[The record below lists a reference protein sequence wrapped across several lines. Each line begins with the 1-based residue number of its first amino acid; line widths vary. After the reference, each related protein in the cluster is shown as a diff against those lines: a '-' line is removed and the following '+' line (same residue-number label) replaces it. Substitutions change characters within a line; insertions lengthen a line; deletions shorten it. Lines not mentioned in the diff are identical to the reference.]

1 MGTTRASIKKK
12 YLRSIIIPITTKK
25 KRTNIRDHS
34 AETNLFLRRALF
46 AFVVIIFLIII
57 LLVNLADLQIA
68 NFSYYS
74 TKSNNNRIEIIPIPP
89 SRGMIYDRNGTP
101 LASNNITYQLNII
114 PDKTKNL
121 NEQFEQLKKVVDL
134 TDEDI
139 ENFQKERRNYRAH
152 RPVPLKDNLSKE
164 QIARFVVDQH
174 RFPFASIVKIQH
186 RYYPYGASLTHILG
200 YISKINS
207 QDKKRLEEENKTSNY
222 VATLNIGKMGIERY
236 YENILHGTAG
246 YEKVE
251 VNSRGRIVRLLE
263 QHPPQAGEDIYL
275 SINLKLQLY
284 IEKLLAGRKAA
295 VVAIDPNNGE
305 VLAMVSSPSY
315 DSNDFVGGISS
326 AKYNELLNDPNK
338 PLFNR
343 ALLGAYPPAST
354 VKPFISVAALSE
366 GVVTPKSVVNDP
378 GWWQLPGTERRY
390 RDWLKWGHGRV
401 DVLKAIE
408 ESVDTYFYQVAYDM
422 GIDRLSLWMT
432 KFGYGQRTGIDMSP
446 SEETRA
452 VMPSRE
458 WKSKRHKKS
467 WLQGDTIPVGIGQ
480 GYWTATPMQMA
491 KALTILINNGKT
503 YTPHFLLYKKSDI
516 LNSNEDQFH
525 IDPVQFEQPN
535 NLTEVKTNYWD
546 LAKEGMYRVMFGSR
560 GTARKVY
567 AGAQYQAAGKSGT
580 AQVYGLRENETYNAN
595 NIPEHLRD
603 HALFI
608 AYAPYDKPKIALA
621 IVLENGGGGSSN
633 GGAVARKILDFYL
646 LGNHSTD
653 LDDAVQ
659 DTGYEN

>member
-1 MGTTRASIKKK
+1 M
-12 YLRSIIIPITTKK
+12 
-25 KRTNIRDHS
+25 
-34 AETNLFLRRALF
+34 F
-46 AFVVIIFLIII
+46 AFVVIILLIFV
-57 LLVNLADLQIA
+57 LLANLADLQIS

-101 LASNNITYQLNII
+101 LAINNITYQLNIV

-121 NEQFEQLKKVVDL
+121 NEQFEQLKTIVDL

-152 RPVPLKDNLSKE
+152 RPVPLKENLTEK
-164 QIARFVVDQH
+164 QIARFIVDQH
-174 RFPFASIVKIQH
+174 RFPFVSIVKIQH

-200 YISKINS
+200 YISKINT
-207 QDKKRLEEENKTSNY
+207 QDKQRLEEENKASDY
-222 VATLNIGKMGIERY
+222 VATFNIGKMGIERY
-236 YENILHGTAG
+236 YEDVLHGTAG
-246 YEKVE
+246 NEKVE

-284 IEKLLAGRKAA
+284 IESLLTGRKAS

-326 AKYNELLNDPNK
+326 KKYSELLNDPSK

-354 VKPFISVAALSE
+354 VKPFISIAALSE
-366 GVVTPKSVVNDP
+366 GVVSPKSVVNDP

-390 RDWLKWGHGRV
+390 RDWLKWGHGHV
-401 DVLKAIE
+401 DVLRAIE

-422 GIDRLSLWMT
+422 GIDRLNLWMT
-432 KFGYGQRTGIDMSP
+432 KFGYGERTGIDISAN
-446 SEETRA
+446 EETRA

-458 WKSKRHKKS
+458 WKLKRHKKS

-491 KALTILINNGKT
+491 KALTTLINNGKT
-503 YTPHFLLYKKSDI
+503 FTPHFLLYKKSDI
-516 LNSNEDQFH
+516 INTNQNQPT
-525 IDPVQFEQPN
+525 IDPEKYVEPN
-535 NLTEVKTNYWD
+535 SLVDVNPAYWA
-546 LAKEGMYRVMFGSR
+546 LAKEGMHRVMFGAR

-567 AGAQYQAAGKSGT
+567 AGAKYQAAGKSGT
-580 AQVYGLRENETYNAN
+580 AQVYGLKENETYNAHK
-595 NIPEHLRD
+595 IPEHLRD

-633 GGAVARKILDFYL
+633 GGAVARKILDYYL
-646 LGNHSTD
+646 EGDNSTE
-653 LDDAVQ
+653 LDDASSST
-659 DTGYEN
+659 TGHED

>member
-1 MGTTRASIKKK
+1 M
-12 YLRSIIIPITTKK
+12 
-25 KRTNIRDHS
+25 
-34 AETNLFLRRALF
+34 
-46 AFVVIIFLIII
+46 VII
-57 LLVNLADLQIA
+57 LLIFVLLANLADLQIS

-101 LASNNITYQLNII
+101 LAINNITYQLNIV

-121 NEQFEQLKKVVDL
+121 NEQFEQLKTIVDL

-139 ENFQKERRNYRAH
+139 DNFQKERRNYRAH
-152 RPVPLKDNLSKE
+152 RPVPLKENLTEK
-164 QIARFVVDQH
+164 QIARFIVDQH
-174 RFPFASIVKIQH
+174 RFPFVSIVKIQH

-200 YISKINS
+200 YISKINT
-207 QDKKRLEEENKTSNY
+207 QDKQRLEEENKASDY
-222 VATLNIGKMGIERY
+222 VATFNIGKMGIERY
-236 YENILHGTAG
+236 YEDVLHGTAG
-246 YEKVE
+246 NEKVE

-284 IEKLLAGRKAA
+284 IESLLAGRKAS

-326 AKYNELLNDPNK
+326 KKYSELLNDPSK

-354 VKPFISVAALSE
+354 VKPFISIAALSE
-366 GVVTPKSVVNDP
+366 GVVSPKSVVNDP

-390 RDWLKWGHGRV
+390 RDWLKWGHGHV
-401 DVLKAIE
+401 DVLRAIE

-422 GIDRLSLWMT
+422 GIDRLNLWMT
-432 KFGYGQRTGIDMSP
+432 KFGYGKRTGIDISAN
-446 SEETRA
+446 EETRA

-458 WKSKRHKKS
+458 WKLKRHKKS

-491 KALTILINNGKT
+491 KALTTLINNGKT
-503 YTPHFLLYKKSDI
+503 FTPHFLLYKKSDI
-516 LNSNEDQFH
+516 INTNQNQPT
-525 IDPVQFEQPN
+525 IDPEKYVE
-535 NLTEVKTNYWD
+535 TNSLVDVNPAYWA
-546 LAKEGMYRVMFGSR
+546 LAKEGMHRVMFGAR

-567 AGAQYQAAGKSGT
+567 AGAKYQAAGKSGT
-580 AQVYGLRENETYNAN
+580 AQVYGLKENETYNAHK
-595 NIPEHLRD
+595 IPEHLRD

-633 GGAVARKILDFYL
+633 GGAVARKILDYYL
-646 LGNHSTD
+646 EGDNSTE
-653 LDDAVQ
+653 LDDASSST
-659 DTGYEN
+659 TGHED

>member
-1 MGTTRASIKKK
+1 M
-12 YLRSIIIPITTKK
+12 
-25 KRTNIRDHS
+25 
-34 AETNLFLRRALF
+34 RRALF
-46 AFVVIIFLIII
+46 AFVVIILLIFV
-57 LLVNLADLQIA
+57 LLANLADLQIS

-101 LASNNITYQLNII
+101 LAINNITYQLNIV

-121 NEQFEQLKKVVDL
+121 NEQFEQLKTIVDL

-152 RPVPLKDNLSKE
+152 RPVPLKENLTEK
-164 QIARFVVDQH
+164 QIARFIVDQH
-174 RFPFASIVKIQH
+174 RFPFVSIVKIQH

-200 YISKINS
+200 YISKINT
-207 QDKKRLEEENKTSNY
+207 QDKQRLEEENKASDY
-222 VATLNIGKMGIERY
+222 VATFNIGKMGIERY
-236 YENILHGTAG
+236 YEDVLHGTAG
-246 YEKVE
+246 NEKVE

-284 IEKLLAGRKAA
+284 IESLLAGRKAS

-326 AKYNELLNDPNK
+326 KKYSELLNDPSK

-354 VKPFISVAALSE
+354 VKPFISIAALSE
-366 GVVTPKSVVNDP
+366 GVVSPKSVVNDP

-390 RDWLKWGHGRV
+390 RDWLKWGHGHV
-401 DVLKAIE
+401 DVLRAIE

-422 GIDRLSLWMT
+422 GIDRLNLWMT
-432 KFGYGQRTGIDMSP
+432 KFGYGERTGIDISAN
-446 SEETRA
+446 EETRA

-458 WKSKRHKKS
+458 WKLKRHKKS

-491 KALTILINNGKT
+491 KALTTLINNGKT
-503 YTPHFLLYKKSDI
+503 FTPHFLLYKKSDI
-516 LNSNEDQFH
+516 INTNQNQPT
-525 IDPVQFEQPN
+525 IDPEKYVE
-535 NLTEVKTNYWD
+535 TNSLVDVNPAYWA
-546 LAKEGMYRVMFGSR
+546 LAKEGMHRVMFGAR

-567 AGAQYQAAGKSGT
+567 AGAKYQAAGKSGT
-580 AQVYGLRENETYNAN
+580 AQVYGLKENETYNAHK
-595 NIPEHLRD
+595 IPEHLRD

-633 GGAVARKILDFYL
+633 GGAVARKILDYYL
-646 LGNHSTD
+646 EGDNSTE
-653 LDDAVQ
+653 LDDASSST
-659 DTGYEN
+659 TGHED

>member
-1 MGTTRASIKKK
+1 M
-12 YLRSIIIPITTKK
+12 
-25 KRTNIRDHS
+25 
-34 AETNLFLRRALF
+34 RRALF
-46 AFVVIIFLIII
+46 AFIVIILLLLI

-101 LASNNITYQLNII
+101 LAINNITYQLNII
-114 PDKTKNL
+114 PDKVKNL
-121 NEQFEQLKKVVDL
+121 NEQFEQLKAIVDL

-139 ENFQKERRNYRAH
+139 ENFQKERRNYKAH
-152 RPVPLKDNLSKE
+152 RPVPLKDNLTQQ
-164 QIARFVVDQH
+164 QIAHFVVDQH
-174 RFPFASIVKIQH
+174 RFPYVSIVGIQH
-186 RYYPYGASLTHILG
+186 RYYPYEASLTHIIG

-207 QDKKRLEEENKTSNY
+207 QDKQRLEEENKSSNY
-222 VATLNIGKMGIERY
+222 VATFNIGKMGIEKY
-236 YENILHGTAG
+236 YEDVLHGIPG

-251 VNSRGRIVRLLE
+251 VNSRGRIVNQIN

-284 IEKLLAGRKAA
+284 IEQLLAGRKAA

-305 VLAMVSSPSY
+305 ILALVSSPTY
-315 DSNDFVGGISS
+315 DSNPFVGGISS
-326 AKYNELLNDPNK
+326 DKYKALLNDPNK
-338 PLFNR
+338 PLYNR
-343 ALLGAYPPAST
+343 ALLGSYPPAST
-354 VKPFISVAALSE
+354 VKPYIAIAALSE

-390 RDWLKWGHGRV
+390 RDWLKWGHGKV

-422 GIDRLSLWMT
+422 GIDRLKAWMT
-432 KFGYGQRTGIDMSP
+432 KFGFGERTGIDISTN
-446 SEETRA
+446 EESRA

-458 WKSKRHKKS
+458 WKIQRHKKS

-480 GYWTATPMQMA
+480 GYWTATPIQMA

-516 LNSNEDQFH
+516 LNSNEQ
-525 IDPVQFEQPN
+525 QPIVNPEKYLEN
-535 NLTEVKTNYWD
+535 NSLSDVNPNYWA

-560 GTARKVY
+560 GTARKIY
-567 AGAQYQAAGKSGT
+567 ADAKYQAAGKSGT
-580 AQVYGLRENETYNAN
+580 AQVYGLKVDEVYNAHK
-595 NIPEHLRD
+595 IPEHLRD
-603 HALFI
+603 HALFV

-646 LGNHSTD
+646 LGNNSTQ
-653 LDDAVQ
+653 LDESSPN
-659 DTGYEN
+659 TGTED

>member
-1 MGTTRASIKKK
+1 MSGK
-12 YLRSIIIPITTKK
+12 TKK
-25 KRTNIRDHS
+25 GYIRDHS

-46 AFVVIIFLIII
+46 AFVVIILLIFV
-57 LLVNLADLQIA
+57 LLANLADLQIS

-101 LASNNITYQLNII
+101 LAINNITYQLNIV

-121 NEQFEQLKKVVDL
+121 NEQFEQLKKIVDL

-139 ENFQKERRNYRAH
+139 ENFQKERRNYRSH
-152 RPVPLKDNLSKE
+152 RPVPLKENLTEK
-164 QIARFVVDQH
+164 QIARFIVDQH
-174 RFPFASIVKIQH
+174 RFPFVSIVKIQH

-207 QDKKRLEEENKTSNY
+207 QDKQRLEEENKASNY
-222 VATLNIGKMGIERY
+222 VATFNIGKMGIERY
-236 YENILHGTAG
+236 YEDVLHGTAG
-246 YEKVE
+246 NEKVE

-284 IEKLLAGRKAA
+284 IESLLAGRKAS
-295 VVAIDPNNGE
+295 VVAINPNNGE
-305 VLAMVSSPSY
+305 ILAMVSSPSY

-326 AKYNELLNDPNK
+326 KKYSELLNDPSK

-354 VKPFISVAALSE
+354 VKPFISIAALSE
-366 GVVTPKSVVNDP
+366 GVVSPKSVVNDP

-390 RDWLKWGHGRV
+390 RDWLKWGHGHV
-401 DVLKAIE
+401 DVLRAIE

-422 GIDRLSLWMT
+422 GIDRLNLWMT
-432 KFGYGQRTGIDMSP
+432 KFGYGQRTGIDISP

-458 WKSKRHKKS
+458 WKLKRHKKS

-491 KALTILINNGKT
+491 KALTTLINNGKT

-516 LNSNEDQFH
+516 INTNQNQPL
-525 IDPVQFEQPN
+525 IDPSKYIEKNSLVDVNP
-535 NLTEVKTNYWD
+535 TYWA
-546 LAKEGMYRVMFGSR
+546 LAKEGMHRVMFGAR

-567 AGAQYQAAGKSGT
+567 AGAKYQAAGKSGT
-580 AQVYGLRENETYNAN
+580 AQVYGLKENETYNAHR
-595 NIPEHLRD
+595 IPEHLRD

-633 GGAVARKILDFYL
+633 GGAVARKILDYYL
-646 LGNHSTD
+646 EGDNSTELND
-653 LDDAVQ
+653 ESPN
-659 DTGYEN
+659 TGHED

>member
-1 MGTTRASIKKK
+1 M
-12 YLRSIIIPITTKK
+12 
-25 KRTNIRDHS
+25 
-34 AETNLFLRRALF
+34 
-46 AFVVIIFLIII
+46 VII
-57 LLVNLADLQIA
+57 LLVFVLLANLADLQIL

-101 LASNNITYQLNII
+101 LAINNITYQLNIV

-121 NEQFEQLKKVVDL
+121 NEQFEQLKKIVDL

-152 RPVPLKDNLSKE
+152 RPVPLKENLTDK
-164 QIARFVVDQH
+164 QIARFIVDQH
-174 RFPFASIVKIQH
+174 RFPFVSIVKIQH

-200 YISKINS
+200 YISKINA
-207 QDKKRLEEENKTSNY
+207 QDKQRLEEQNKASNY
-222 VATLNIGKMGIERY
+222 VATFNIGKMGIERY
-236 YENILHGTAG
+236 YEDVLHGTAG
-246 YEKVE
+246 NEKVE

-284 IEKLLAGRKAA
+284 IESLLAGRKAS

-305 VLAMVSSPSY
+305 VLAMVSTPSY

-326 AKYNELLNDPNK
+326 KKYNELLNDPSK

-354 VKPFISVAALSE
+354 VKPFISIAALTE
-366 GVVTPKSVVNDP
+366 GVVSPKSVINDP

-401 DVLKAIE
+401 DVLRAIE

-422 GIDRLSLWMT
+422 GIDRLNLWMK
-432 KFGYGQRTGIDMSP
+432 KFGYGERTGIDISP
-446 SEETRA
+446 NEESRA

-458 WKSKRHKKS
+458 WKMKRHKKS

-480 GYWTATPMQMA
+480 GYWTATPMQMV
-491 KALTILINNGKT
+491 KALSIMINNGKT
-503 YTPHFLLYKKSDI
+503 FTPHFLLYKKSDI
-516 LNSNEDQFH
+516 INTNQNLPKIEPSKYVEKNSLINVN
-525 IDPVQFEQPN
+525 PA
-535 NLTEVKTNYWD
+535 YWA
-546 LAKEGMYRVMFGSR
+546 LAKEGMHRVMFGSH
-560 GTARKVY
+560 GTARKIY
-567 AGAQYQAAGKSGT
+567 ADAKYQAAGKSGT
-580 AQVYGLRENETYNAN
+580 AQVYGLKENETYNAN
-595 NIPEHLRD
+595 HIPEHLRD

-633 GGAVARKILDFYL
+633 GGAVARKILDYYL
-646 LGNHSTD
+646 EGDNSAELK
-653 LDDAVQ
+653 DDSPNIGHE
-659 DTGYEN
+659 D

>member
-1 MGTTRASIKKK
+1 M
-12 YLRSIIIPITTKK
+12 
-25 KRTNIRDHS
+25 
-34 AETNLFLRRALF
+34 
-46 AFVVIIFLIII
+46 
-57 LLVNLADLQIA
+57 LLANLADLQIS

-101 LASNNITYQLNII
+101 LAINNITYQLNIV

-121 NEQFEQLKKVVDL
+121 NEQFEQLKTIVDL

-152 RPVPLKDNLSKE
+152 RPVPLKENLTEK
-164 QIARFVVDQH
+164 QIARFIVDQH
-174 RFPFASIVKIQH
+174 RFPFVSIVKIQH

-200 YISKINS
+200 YISKINT
-207 QDKKRLEEENKTSNY
+207 QDKQRLEEENKASDY
-222 VATLNIGKMGIERY
+222 VATFNIGKMGIERY
-236 YENILHGTAG
+236 YEDVLHGTAG
-246 YEKVE
+246 NEKVE

-284 IEKLLAGRKAA
+284 IESLLTGRKAS

-326 AKYNELLNDPNK
+326 KKYSELLNDPSK

-354 VKPFISVAALSE
+354 VKPFISIAALSE
-366 GVVTPKSVVNDP
+366 GVVSPKSVVNDP

-390 RDWLKWGHGRV
+390 RDWLKWGHGHV
-401 DVLKAIE
+401 DVLRAIE

-422 GIDRLSLWMT
+422 GIDRLNLWMT
-432 KFGYGQRTGIDMSP
+432 KFGYGERTGIDISAN
-446 SEETRA
+446 EETRA

-458 WKSKRHKKS
+458 WKLKRHKKS

-491 KALTILINNGKT
+491 KALTTLINNGKT
-503 YTPHFLLYKKSDI
+503 FTPHFLLYKKSDI
-516 LNSNEDQFH
+516 INTNQNQPT
-525 IDPVQFEQPN
+525 IDPEKYVE
-535 NLTEVKTNYWD
+535 TNSLVDVNPAYWA
-546 LAKEGMYRVMFGSR
+546 LAKEGMHRVMFGAR

-567 AGAQYQAAGKSGT
+567 AGAKYQAAGKSGT
-580 AQVYGLRENETYNAN
+580 AQVYGLKENETYNAHK
-595 NIPEHLRD
+595 IPEHLRD

-633 GGAVARKILDFYL
+633 GGAVARKILDYYL
-646 LGNHSTD
+646 EGDNSTE
-653 LDDAVQ
+653 LDDGASST
-659 DTGYEN
+659 TGHED

>member
-1 MGTTRASIKKK
+1 M
-12 YLRSIIIPITTKK
+12 
-25 KRTNIRDHS
+25 
-34 AETNLFLRRALF
+34 RRALF
-46 AFVVIIFLIII
+46 AFIVIILLLLI

-101 LASNNITYQLNII
+101 LAINNITYQLNII
-114 PDKTKNL
+114 PDKVKNL
-121 NEQFEQLKKVVDL
+121 KEQFEQLKAIVDL

-139 ENFQKERRNYRAH
+139 ENFQKERRNYKAH
-152 RPVPLKDNLSKE
+152 RPVPLKDNLTQQ
-164 QIARFVVDQH
+164 QIAHFVVDQH
-174 RFPFASIVKIQH
+174 RFPYVSIVGIQH
-186 RYYPYGASLTHILG
+186 RYYPYEASLTHIIG

-207 QDKKRLEEENKTSNY
+207 QDKQRLEEENKSSNY
-222 VATLNIGKMGIERY
+222 VATFNIGKMGIEKY
-236 YENILHGTAG
+236 YEDVLHGIPG

-251 VNSRGRIVRLLE
+251 VNSRGRIVNQLN

-284 IEKLLAGRKAA
+284 IEQLLAGRKAA

-305 VLAMVSSPSY
+305 ILALVSSPTY
-315 DSNDFVGGISS
+315 DSNPFVGGISS
-326 AKYNELLNDPNK
+326 DKYKALLNDPNK
-338 PLFNR
+338 PLYNR
-343 ALLGAYPPAST
+343 ALLGSYPPAST
-354 VKPFISVAALSE
+354 VKPYIAIAALSE

-390 RDWLKWGHGRV
+390 RDWLKWGHGKV

-422 GIDRLSLWMT
+422 GIDRLKAWMT
-432 KFGYGQRTGIDMSP
+432 KFGFGERTGIDISTN
-446 SEETRA
+446 EESRA

-458 WKSKRHKKS
+458 WKIQRHKKS

-480 GYWTATPMQMA
+480 GYWTATPIQMA

-516 LNSNEDQFH
+516 LNSNEQ
-525 IDPVQFEQPN
+525 QPIINPEKYLEN
-535 NLTEVKTNYWD
+535 NSLSDVNPNYWA

-560 GTARKVY
+560 GTARKIY
-567 AGAQYQAAGKSGT
+567 ADAKYQAAGKSGT
-580 AQVYGLRENETYNAN
+580 AQVYGLKVDEVYNAHK
-595 NIPEHLRD
+595 IPEHLRD
-603 HALFI
+603 HALFV

-646 LGNHSTD
+646 LGNNSTQ
-653 LDDAVQ
+653 LDESSPN
-659 DTGYEN
+659 TGTED

>member
-1 MGTTRASIKKK
+1 M
-12 YLRSIIIPITTKK
+12 
-25 KRTNIRDHS
+25 
-34 AETNLFLRRALF
+34 RRALF
-46 AFVVIIFLIII
+46 AFIVIILLLLI

-101 LASNNITYQLNII
+101 LAINNITYQLNII
-114 PDKTKNL
+114 PDKVKNL
-121 NEQFEQLKKVVDL
+121 NQQFEQLKAIVDL

-139 ENFQKERRNYRAH
+139 ENFQKERRNYKAH
-152 RPVPLKDNLSKE
+152 RPVPLKDNLTQQ
-164 QIARFVVDQH
+164 QIAHFVVDQH
-174 RFPFASIVKIQH
+174 RFPYVSIVGIQH
-186 RYYPYGASLTHILG
+186 RYYPYEASLTHIIG

-207 QDKKRLEEENKTSNY
+207 QDKQRLEEENKSSNY
-222 VATLNIGKMGIERY
+222 VATFNIGKMGIEKY
-236 YENILHGTAG
+236 YEDVLHGIPG

-251 VNSRGRIVRLLE
+251 VNSRGRIVNQIN

-284 IEKLLAGRKAA
+284 IEQLLAGRKAA

-305 VLAMVSSPSY
+305 ILALVSSPTY
-315 DSNDFVGGISS
+315 DSNPFVGGISS
-326 AKYNELLNDPNK
+326 DKYKALLNDPNK
-338 PLFNR
+338 PLYNR
-343 ALLGAYPPAST
+343 ALLGSYPPAST
-354 VKPFISVAALSE
+354 VKPYIAIAALSE

-390 RDWLKWGHGRV
+390 RDWLKWGHGKV
-401 DVLKAIE
+401 DVLRAIE

-422 GIDRLSLWMT
+422 GIDRLKAWMT
-432 KFGYGQRTGIDMSP
+432 KFGFGERTGIDISTN
-446 SEETRA
+446 EESRA

-458 WKSKRHKKS
+458 WKIQRHKKS

-480 GYWTATPMQMA
+480 GYWTATPIQMA

-516 LNSNEDQFH
+516 LNSNEQH
-525 IDPVQFEQPN
+525 PIVNPEKYLEN
-535 NLTEVKTNYWD
+535 NSLSDVNPNYWA

-560 GTARKVY
+560 GTARKIY
-567 AGAQYQAAGKSGT
+567 ADAKYQAAGKSGT
-580 AQVYGLRENETYNAN
+580 AQVYGLKVDEVYNAHK
-595 NIPEHLRD
+595 IPEHLRD
-603 HALFI
+603 HALFV

-646 LGNHSTD
+646 LGNNSTQ
-653 LDDAVQ
+653 LDESSPN
-659 DTGYEN
+659 TGTED

>member
-1 MGTTRASIKKK
+1 M
-12 YLRSIIIPITTKK
+12 
-25 KRTNIRDHS
+25 
-34 AETNLFLRRALF
+34 
-46 AFVVIIFLIII
+46 
-57 LLVNLADLQIA
+57 LLANLADLQIS

-101 LASNNITYQLNII
+101 LAINNITYQLNIV

-121 NEQFEQLKKVVDL
+121 NEQFEQLKKIVDL

-152 RPVPLKDNLSKE
+152 RPVPLKENLTEK
-164 QIARFVVDQH
+164 QIARFIVDQH

-200 YISKINS
+200 YISKINT
-207 QDKKRLEEENKTSNY
+207 QDKQRLEEENKTSDY
-222 VATLNIGKMGIERY
+222 VATFNIGKMGIERY
-236 YENILHGTAG
+236 YEDVLHGTAG
-246 YEKVE
+246 NEKVE

-284 IEKLLAGRKAA
+284 IESLLAGRKAS

-315 DSNDFVGGISS
+315 DSNDFVDGISS
-326 AKYNELLNDPNK
+326 KKYSELLNDPNK

-343 ALLGAYPPAST
+343 SLLGAYPPAST
-354 VKPFISVAALSE
+354 VKPFISIAALSE
-366 GVVTPKSVVNDP
+366 GVVSPKSVVNDP

-390 RDWLKWGHGRV
+390 RDWLKWGHGQV
-401 DVLKAIE
+401 DVLRAIE

-422 GIDRLSLWMT
+422 GIDRLNLWMT
-432 KFGYGQRTGIDMSP
+432 KFGYGKRTGIDITAN
-446 SEETRA
+446 EEARA

-458 WKSKRHKKS
+458 WKLKRYKKA

-491 KALTILINNGKT
+491 KALTTLINNGKT
-503 YTPHFLLYKKSDI
+503 FTPHFLLYKKSDI
-516 LNSNEDQFH
+516 INTNQNQPT
-525 IDPVQFEQPN
+525 IDPEKYVE
-535 NLTEVKTNYWD
+535 TNSLVDVNPAYWA
-546 LAKEGMYRVMFGSR
+546 LAKEGMHRVMFGAR

-567 AGAQYQAAGKSGT
+567 AGAKYQAAGKSGT
-580 AQVYGLRENETYNAN
+580 AQVYGLKENETYNAHK
-595 NIPEHLRD
+595 IPEHLRD

-633 GGAVARKILDFYL
+633 GGAVARKILDYYL
-646 LGNHSTD
+646 EGDNSTE
-653 LDDAVQ
+653 LDDASSST
-659 DTGYEN
+659 TGHED

>member
-1 MGTTRASIKKK
+1 M
-12 YLRSIIIPITTKK
+12 
-25 KRTNIRDHS
+25 
-34 AETNLFLRRALF
+34 
-46 AFVVIIFLIII
+46 VII
-57 LLVNLADLQIA
+57 LLIFVLLANLADLQIS

-101 LASNNITYQLNII
+101 LAINNITYQLNIV

-121 NEQFEQLKKVVDL
+121 NEQFEQLKMIVDL

-152 RPVPLKDNLSKE
+152 RPVPLKENLTEK
-164 QIARFVVDQH
+164 QIARFIVDQH
-174 RFPFASIVKIQH
+174 RFPFVSIVKIQH

-200 YISKINS
+200 YISKINT
-207 QDKKRLEEENKTSNY
+207 QDKQRLEEENKASDY
-222 VATLNIGKMGIERY
+222 VATFNIGKMGIERY
-236 YENILHGTAG
+236 YEDVLHGTAG
-246 YEKVE
+246 NEKVE

-284 IEKLLAGRKAA
+284 IESLLTGRKAS

-326 AKYNELLNDPNK
+326 KKYSELLNDPSK

-354 VKPFISVAALSE
+354 VKPFISIAALSE
-366 GVVTPKSVVNDP
+366 GVVSPKSVVNDP

-390 RDWLKWGHGRV
+390 RDWLKWGHGHV
-401 DVLKAIE
+401 DVLRAIE

-422 GIDRLSLWMT
+422 GIDRLNLWMT
-432 KFGYGQRTGIDMSP
+432 KFGYGERTGIDISAN
-446 SEETRA
+446 EETRA

-458 WKSKRHKKS
+458 WKLKRHKKS

-491 KALTILINNGKT
+491 KALTTLINNGKT
-503 YTPHFLLYKKSDI
+503 FTPHFLLYKKSDI
-516 LNSNEDQFH
+516 INTNQNQPT
-525 IDPVQFEQPN
+525 IDPEKYVEPN
-535 NLTEVKTNYWD
+535 SLVDVNPAYWA
-546 LAKEGMYRVMFGSR
+546 LAKEGMHRVMFGAR

-567 AGAQYQAAGKSGT
+567 AGAKYQAAGKSGT
-580 AQVYGLRENETYNAN
+580 AQVYGLKENETYNAHK
-595 NIPEHLRD
+595 IPEHLRD

-633 GGAVARKILDFYL
+633 GGAVARKILDYYL
-646 LGNHSTD
+646 EGDNSTE
-653 LDDAVQ
+653 LDDASSST
-659 DTGYEN
+659 TGHED

>member
-1 MGTTRASIKKK
+1 M
-12 YLRSIIIPITTKK
+12 
-25 KRTNIRDHS
+25 
-34 AETNLFLRRALF
+34 FLRRALF
-46 AFVVIIFLIII
+46 AFIVIILLLLV

-101 LASNNITYQLNII
+101 LAINNITYQLNII
-114 PDKTKNL
+114 PDKVKNL
-121 NEQFEQLKKVVDL
+121 NEQFNQLKAIVDL

-139 ENFQKERRNYRAH
+139 ENFQKERRNYKAH
-152 RPVPLKDNLSKE
+152 RPVPLKDNLTQQ
-164 QIARFVVDQH
+164 QIAHFVVDQH
-174 RFPFASIVKIQH
+174 RFPYVSIVGIQH
-186 RYYPYGASLTHILG
+186 RYYPYEASLTHIIG

-207 QDKKRLEEENKTSNY
+207 QDKQRLEEENKSSNY
-222 VATLNIGKMGIERY
+222 VATFNIGKMGIEKY
-236 YENILHGTAG
+236 YEDVLHGIPG

-251 VNSRGRIVRLLE
+251 VNSRGRIVNQLN

-284 IEKLLAGRKAA
+284 IEQLLAGRKAA

-305 VLAMVSSPSY
+305 ILALVSSPTY
-315 DSNDFVGGISS
+315 DSNPFVGGISS
-326 AKYNELLNDPNK
+326 DKYKALLNDPNK
-338 PLFNR
+338 PLYNR
-343 ALLGAYPPAST
+343 ALLGSYPPAST
-354 VKPFISVAALSE
+354 VKPYIAIAALSE
-366 GVVTPKSVVNDP
+366 GVVTSKSVVNDP

-390 RDWLKWGHGRV
+390 RDWLKWGHGKV
-401 DVLKAIE
+401 DVLRAIE

-422 GIDRLSLWMT
+422 GIDRLNAWMT
-432 KFGYGQRTGIDMSP
+432 KFGFGERTGIDISTN
-446 SEETRA
+446 EESRA

-458 WKSKRHKKS
+458 WKIQRHKKS

-480 GYWTATPMQMA
+480 GYWTATPIQMA

-516 LNSNEDQFH
+516 INSNEQ
-525 IDPVQFEQPN
+525 QPIINPEKYVEN
-535 NLTEVKTNYWD
+535 NSLSDVNPSYWA
-546 LAKEGMYRVMFGSR
+546 LAKEGMHRVMFGSR

-567 AGAQYQAAGKSGT
+567 ADAKYQAAGKSGT
-580 AQVYGLRENETYNAN
+580 AQVYGLKVDEVYNAHN
-595 NIPEHLRD
+595 VPEHLRD
-603 HALFI
+603 HALFV

-646 LGNHSTD
+646 LGNNSTE
-653 LDDAVQ
+653 LDESSPN
-659 DTGYEN
+659 TGTED

>member
-1 MGTTRASIKKK
+1 M
-12 YLRSIIIPITTKK
+12 
-25 KRTNIRDHS
+25 
-34 AETNLFLRRALF
+34 RRALF
-46 AFVVIIFLIII
+46 AFVVIILLIFV
-57 LLVNLADLQIA
+57 LLANLADLQIS

-101 LASNNITYQLNII
+101 LAINNITYQLNIV

-121 NEQFEQLKKVVDL
+121 NEQFEQLKTIVDL

-152 RPVPLKDNLSKE
+152 RPVPLKENLTEK
-164 QIARFVVDQH
+164 QIARFIVDQH
-174 RFPFASIVKIQH
+174 RFPFVSIVKIQH

-200 YISKINS
+200 YISKINT
-207 QDKKRLEEENKTSNY
+207 QDKQRLEEENKASDY
-222 VATLNIGKMGIERY
+222 VATFNIGKMGIERY
-236 YENILHGTAG
+236 YENVLHGTAG
-246 YEKVE
+246 NEKVE

-284 IEKLLAGRKAA
+284 IESLLAGRKAS

-326 AKYNELLNDPNK
+326 KKYSELLNDPSK

-354 VKPFISVAALSE
+354 VKPFISIAALSE
-366 GVVTPKSVVNDP
+366 GVVSPKSVVNDP

-390 RDWLKWGHGRV
+390 RDWLKWGHGHV
-401 DVLKAIE
+401 DVLRAIE

-422 GIDRLSLWMT
+422 GIDRLNLWMT
-432 KFGYGQRTGIDMSP
+432 KFGYGKRTGIDISAN
-446 SEETRA
+446 EETRA

-458 WKSKRHKKS
+458 WKLKRHKKS

-491 KALTILINNGKT
+491 KALTTLINNGKT
-503 YTPHFLLYKKSDI
+503 FTPHFLLYKKSDI
-516 LNSNEDQFH
+516 INTNQNQPT
-525 IDPVQFEQPN
+525 IDPEKYVE
-535 NLTEVKTNYWD
+535 TNSLVDVNPAYWA
-546 LAKEGMYRVMFGSR
+546 LAKEGMHRVMFGAR

-567 AGAQYQAAGKSGT
+567 AGAKYQAAGKSGT
-580 AQVYGLRENETYNAN
+580 AQVYGLKENETYNAHK
-595 NIPEHLRD
+595 IPEHLRD

-633 GGAVARKILDFYL
+633 GGAVARKILDYYL
-646 LGNHSTD
+646 EGDNSTE
-653 LDDAVQ
+653 LDDASSST
-659 DTGYEN
+659 TGHED

>member
-1 MGTTRASIKKK
+1 M
-12 YLRSIIIPITTKK
+12 
-25 KRTNIRDHS
+25 
-34 AETNLFLRRALF
+34 RRALF
-46 AFVVIIFLIII
+46 AFVVIILLIFV
-57 LLVNLADLQIA
+57 LLANLADLQIS

-101 LASNNITYQLNII
+101 LAINNITYQLNIV

-121 NEQFEQLKKVVDL
+121 NEQFEQLKKIVDL

-152 RPVPLKDNLSKE
+152 RPVPLKENLTDK
-164 QIARFVVDQH
+164 QIARFIVDQH
-174 RFPFASIVKIQH
+174 RFPFVSIVKIQH
-186 RYYPYGASLTHILG
+186 RYYPYGSSLTHILG

-207 QDKKRLEEENKTSNY
+207 QDKQRLEEQNKASNY
-222 VATLNIGKMGIERY
+222 VATFNIGKMGIERY
-236 YENILHGTAG
+236 YEDVLHGTAG
-246 YEKVE
+246 NEKVE

-284 IEKLLAGRKAA
+284 IESLLAGRKAS

-305 VLAMVSSPSY
+305 VLAMVSTPSY

-326 AKYNELLNDPNK
+326 KKYKELLNDPSK

-354 VKPFISVAALSE
+354 VKPFISIAALSE
-366 GVVTPKSVVNDP
+366 GVVSPKSVINDP

-401 DVLKAIE
+401 DVLRAIE

-422 GIDRLSLWMT
+422 GIDRLNLWMK
-432 KFGYGQRTGIDMSP
+432 KFGYGERTGIDISP
-446 SEETRA
+446 NEESRA

-458 WKSKRHKKS
+458 WKMKRHKKS

-480 GYWTATPMQMA
+480 GYWTATPMQMV
-491 KALTILINNGKT
+491 KALSIMINNGKT
-503 YTPHFLLYKKSDI
+503 FTPHFLLYKKSDI
-516 LNSNEDQFH
+516 INTNQNQPKIEPSKYVENNSLIN
-525 IDPVQFEQPN
+525 INPA
-535 NLTEVKTNYWD
+535 YWA
-546 LAKEGMYRVMFGSR
+546 LAKEGMHRVMFGSH

-567 AGAQYQAAGKSGT
+567 ADAKYQAAGKSGT
-580 AQVYGLRENETYNAN
+580 AQVYGLKENETYNAN
-595 NIPEHLRD
+595 HIPEHLRD

-633 GGAVARKILDFYL
+633 GGAVARKILDYYL
-646 LGNHSTD
+646 EGDNSAELK
-653 LDDAVQ
+653 DDSPNIGHE
-659 DTGYEN
+659 D

>member
-1 MGTTRASIKKK
+1 M
-12 YLRSIIIPITTKK
+12 
-25 KRTNIRDHS
+25 
-34 AETNLFLRRALF
+34 RRALF
-46 AFVVIIFLIII
+46 AFIVIILLLLI

-101 LASNNITYQLNII
+101 LAINNITYQLNII
-114 PDKTKNL
+114 PDKVKNL
-121 NEQFEQLKKVVDL
+121 NQQFEQLKAIVDL

-139 ENFQKERRNYRAH
+139 ENFQKERRNYKAH
-152 RPVPLKDNLSKE
+152 RPVPLKDNLTQQ
-164 QIARFVVDQH
+164 QIAHFVVDQH
-174 RFPFASIVKIQH
+174 RFPYVSIVGIQH
-186 RYYPYGASLTHILG
+186 RYYPYEASLTHIIG

-207 QDKKRLEEENKTSNY
+207 QDKQRLEEENKSSNY
-222 VATLNIGKMGIERY
+222 VATFNIGKMGIEKY
-236 YENILHGTAG
+236 YEDVLHGIPG

-251 VNSRGRIVRLLE
+251 VNSRGRIVNQLN

-284 IEKLLAGRKAA
+284 IEQLLAGRKAA

-305 VLAMVSSPSY
+305 ILALISSPTY
-315 DSNDFVGGISS
+315 DSNPFVGGISS
-326 AKYNELLNDPNK
+326 DKYKALLNDPNK
-338 PLFNR
+338 PLYNR
-343 ALLGAYPPAST
+343 ALLGSYPPAST
-354 VKPFISVAALSE
+354 VKPYIAIAALSE
-366 GVVTPKSVVNDP
+366 GVVTSKSVVNDP

-390 RDWLKWGHGRV
+390 RDWLKWGHGKV

-422 GIDRLSLWMT
+422 GIDRLKAWMT
-432 KFGYGQRTGIDMSP
+432 KFGFGERTGIDISTN
-446 SEETRA
+446 EESRA

-458 WKSKRHKKS
+458 WKIQRHKKS

-480 GYWTATPMQMA
+480 GYWTATPIQMA

-516 LNSNEDQFH
+516 LNSNEQ
-525 IDPVQFEQPN
+525 QPIVNPEKYLEN
-535 NLTEVKTNYWD
+535 NSLSDVNPNYWA

-560 GTARKVY
+560 GTARKIY
-567 AGAQYQAAGKSGT
+567 ADAKYQAAGKSGT
-580 AQVYGLRENETYNAN
+580 AQVYGLKVDEVYNAHK
-595 NIPEHLRD
+595 IPEHLRD
-603 HALFI
+603 HALFV

-646 LGNHSTD
+646 LGNNSTQ
-653 LDDAVQ
+653 LDESSPN
-659 DTGYEN
+659 TGTED

>member
-1 MGTTRASIKKK
+1 M
-12 YLRSIIIPITTKK
+12 
-25 KRTNIRDHS
+25 
-34 AETNLFLRRALF
+34 FLRRALF
-46 AFVVIIFLIII
+46 AFIVIILLLLV

-101 LASNNITYQLNII
+101 LAINNITYQLNII
-114 PDKTKNL
+114 PDKVKNL
-121 NEQFEQLKKVVDL
+121 NEQFNQLKAIVDL

-139 ENFQKERRNYRAH
+139 ENFQKERRNYKAH
-152 RPVPLKDNLSKE
+152 RPVPLKDNLTQQ
-164 QIARFVVDQH
+164 QIAHFVVDQH
-174 RFPFASIVKIQH
+174 RFPYVSIVGIQH
-186 RYYPYGASLTHILG
+186 RYYPYGASLTHIIG

-207 QDKKRLEEENKTSNY
+207 QDKQRLEEENKSSNY
-222 VATLNIGKMGIERY
+222 VATFNIGKMGIEKY
-236 YENILHGTAG
+236 YEDVLHGIPG

-251 VNSRGRIVRLLE
+251 VNSRGRIVNQLN

-284 IEKLLAGRKAA
+284 IEQLLAGRKAA

-305 VLAMVSSPSY
+305 ILALVSSPTY
-315 DSNDFVGGISS
+315 DSNPFVGGISS
-326 AKYNELLNDPNK
+326 DKYKALLNDPNK
-338 PLFNR
+338 PLYNR
-343 ALLGAYPPAST
+343 ALLGSYPPAST
-354 VKPFISVAALSE
+354 VKPYIAIAALSE
-366 GVVTPKSVVNDP
+366 GVVTSKSVVNDP

-390 RDWLKWGHGRV
+390 RDWLKWGHGKV
-401 DVLKAIE
+401 DVLRAIE

-422 GIDRLSLWMT
+422 GIDRLNAWMT
-432 KFGYGQRTGIDMSP
+432 KFGFGERTGIDISTN
-446 SEETRA
+446 EESRA

-458 WKSKRHKKS
+458 WKIQRHKKS

-480 GYWTATPMQMA
+480 GYWTATPIQMA

-516 LNSNEDQFH
+516 INSNEQ
-525 IDPVQFEQPN
+525 QPIINPEKYVEN
-535 NLTEVKTNYWD
+535 NSLSDVNSSYWA

-567 AGAQYQAAGKSGT
+567 ADAKYQAAGKSGT
-580 AQVYGLRENETYNAN
+580 AQVYGLKVDEVYNAHK
-595 NIPEHLRD
+595 IPEHLRD
-603 HALFI
+603 HALFV
-608 AYAPYDKPKIALA
+608 AYAPYDKPQIALA

-646 LGNHSTD
+646 LGNNSTE
-653 LDDAVQ
+653 LDESSPN
-659 DTGYEN
+659 TGTED

>member
-1 MGTTRASIKKK
+1 M
-12 YLRSIIIPITTKK
+12 
-25 KRTNIRDHS
+25 
-34 AETNLFLRRALF
+34 
-46 AFVVIIFLIII
+46 
-57 LLVNLADLQIA
+57 LLANLADLQIS

-101 LASNNITYQLNII
+101 LAINNITYQLNIV

-121 NEQFEQLKKVVDL
+121 NEQFEQLKTIVDL

-152 RPVPLKDNLSKE
+152 RPVPLKENLTEK
-164 QIARFVVDQH
+164 QIARFIVDQH
-174 RFPFASIVKIQH
+174 RFPFVSIVKIQH

-200 YISKINS
+200 YISKINT
-207 QDKKRLEEENKTSNY
+207 QDKQRLEEENKASDY
-222 VATLNIGKMGIERY
+222 VATFNIGKMGIERY
-236 YENILHGTAG
+236 YEDVLHGTAG
-246 YEKVE
+246 NEKVE

-284 IEKLLAGRKAA
+284 IESLLTGRKAS

-326 AKYNELLNDPNK
+326 KKYSELLNDPSK

-354 VKPFISVAALSE
+354 VKPFISIAALSE
-366 GVVTPKSVVNDP
+366 GVVSPKSVVNDP

-390 RDWLKWGHGRV
+390 RDWLKWGHGHV
-401 DVLKAIE
+401 DVLRAIE

-422 GIDRLSLWMT
+422 GIDRLNLWMT
-432 KFGYGQRTGIDMSP
+432 KFGYGERTGIDISAN
-446 SEETRA
+446 EETRA

-458 WKSKRHKKS
+458 WKLKRHKKS

-491 KALTILINNGKT
+491 KALTTLINNGKT
-503 YTPHFLLYKKSDI
+503 FTPHFLLYKKSDI
-516 LNSNEDQFH
+516 INTNQNQPT
-525 IDPVQFEQPN
+525 IDPEKYVEPN
-535 NLTEVKTNYWD
+535 SLVDVNPAYWA
-546 LAKEGMYRVMFGSR
+546 LAKEGMHRVMFGAR
-560 GTARKVY
+560 GTARKIYV
-567 AGAQYQAAGKSGT
+567 GAKYQAAGKSGT
-580 AQVYGLRENETYNAN
+580 AQVYGLRENETYDAHK
-595 NIPEHLRD
+595 IPEHLRD

-608 AYAPYDKPKIALA
+608 AFAPYDKPKIALA
-621 IVLENGGGGSSN
+621 IVLENGGGGSFN
-633 GGAVARKILDFYL
+633 GGTLARKILDYYL
-646 LGNHSTD
+646 EGDNSTK
-653 LDDAVQ
+653 LDYTSSSSM
-659 DTGYEN
+659 TGHED

>member
-1 MGTTRASIKKK
+1 M
-12 YLRSIIIPITTKK
+12 
-25 KRTNIRDHS
+25 
-34 AETNLFLRRALF
+34 RRALF
-46 AFVVIIFLIII
+46 AFIVIILLLLI

-101 LASNNITYQLNII
+101 LAINNITYQLNII
-114 PDKTKNL
+114 PDKVKNL
-121 NEQFEQLKKVVDL
+121 NEQFEQLKAIVDL

-139 ENFQKERRNYRAH
+139 ENFQKERRNYKAH
-152 RPVPLKDNLSKE
+152 RPVPLKDNLTQQ
-164 QIARFVVDQH
+164 QIAHFVVDQH
-174 RFPFASIVKIQH
+174 RFPYVSIVGIQH
-186 RYYPYGASLTHILG
+186 RYYPYEASLTHIIG

-207 QDKKRLEEENKTSNY
+207 QDKQRLEEENKSSNY
-222 VATLNIGKMGIERY
+222 VATFNIGKMGIEKY
-236 YENILHGTAG
+236 YEDVLHGIPG

-251 VNSRGRIVRLLE
+251 VNSRGRIVNQIN

-284 IEKLLAGRKAA
+284 IEQLLAGRKAA

-305 VLAMVSSPSY
+305 ILALVSSPTY
-315 DSNDFVGGISS
+315 DSNPFVGGISS
-326 AKYNELLNDPNK
+326 DKYKALLNDPNK
-338 PLFNR
+338 PLYNR
-343 ALLGAYPPAST
+343 ALLGSYPPAST
-354 VKPFISVAALSE
+354 VKPYIAIAALSE

-390 RDWLKWGHGRV
+390 RDWLKWGHGKV

-422 GIDRLSLWMT
+422 GIDRLKAWMT
-432 KFGYGQRTGIDMSP
+432 KFGFGERTGIDISTN
-446 SEETRA
+446 EESRA

-458 WKSKRHKKS
+458 WKIQRHKKS

-480 GYWTATPMQMA
+480 GYWTATPIQMA

-516 LNSNEDQFH
+516 LNSNEQ
-525 IDPVQFEQPN
+525 QPIINPENYLEN
-535 NLTEVKTNYWD
+535 NSLSYVNPNYWA

-560 GTARKVY
+560 GTARKIY
-567 AGAQYQAAGKSGT
+567 ADAKYQAAGKSGT
-580 AQVYGLRENETYNAN
+580 AQVYGLKVDEVYNAHK
-595 NIPEHLRD
+595 IPEHLRD
-603 HALFI
+603 HALFV

-646 LGNHSTD
+646 LGNNSTL
-653 LDDAVQ
+653 LDESSPN
-659 DTGYEN
+659 TGTED

>member
-1 MGTTRASIKKK
+1 M
-12 YLRSIIIPITTKK
+12 
-25 KRTNIRDHS
+25 
-34 AETNLFLRRALF
+34 
-46 AFVVIIFLIII
+46 
-57 LLVNLADLQIA
+57 LLANLADLQIS

-101 LASNNITYQLNII
+101 LAINNITYQLNIV

-121 NEQFEQLKKVVDL
+121 NEQFEQLKTIVDL

-152 RPVPLKDNLSKE
+152 RPVPLKENLTEK
-164 QIARFVVDQH
+164 QIARFIVDQH
-174 RFPFASIVKIQH
+174 RFPFVSIVKIQH

-200 YISKINS
+200 YISKINT
-207 QDKKRLEEENKTSNY
+207 QDKQRLEEENKASDY
-222 VATLNIGKMGIERY
+222 VATFNIGKMGIERY
-236 YENILHGTAG
+236 YEDVLHGTAG
-246 YEKVE
+246 NEKVE

-284 IEKLLAGRKAA
+284 IESLLTGRKAS

-326 AKYNELLNDPNK
+326 KKYSELLNDPSK

-354 VKPFISVAALSE
+354 VKPFISIAALSE
-366 GVVTPKSVVNDP
+366 GVVSPKSVVNDP

-390 RDWLKWGHGRV
+390 RDWLKWGHGHV
-401 DVLKAIE
+401 DVLRAIE

-422 GIDRLSLWMT
+422 GIDRLNLWMT
-432 KFGYGQRTGIDMSP
+432 KFGYGKRTGIDISAN
-446 SEETRA
+446 EETRA

-458 WKSKRHKKS
+458 WKLKRHKKS

-491 KALTILINNGKT
+491 KALTTLINNGKT
-503 YTPHFLLYKKSDI
+503 FTPHFLLYKKSDI
-516 LNSNEDQFH
+516 INTNQNQPT
-525 IDPVQFEQPN
+525 IDPEKYVE
-535 NLTEVKTNYWD
+535 TNSLVDVNPAYWA
-546 LAKEGMYRVMFGSR
+546 LAKEGMHRVMFGAR

-567 AGAQYQAAGKSGT
+567 AGAKYQAAGKSGT
-580 AQVYGLRENETYNAN
+580 AQVYGLKENETYNAHK
-595 NIPEHLRD
+595 IPEHLRD

-633 GGAVARKILDFYL
+633 GGAVARKILDYYL
-646 LGNHSTD
+646 EGDNSTE
-653 LDDAVQ
+653 LDDASSST
-659 DTGYEN
+659 TGHED

>member
-1 MGTTRASIKKK
+1 MISISGKNLKG
-12 YLRSIIIPITTKK
+12 
-25 KRTNIRDHS
+25 NIRDHS

-46 AFVVIIFLIII
+46 AFVVII
-57 LLVNLADLQIA
+57 LLVFVLLANLADLQIL

-101 LASNNITYQLNII
+101 LAINNITYQLNIV

-121 NEQFEQLKKVVDL
+121 NEQFEQLKKIVDL

-152 RPVPLKDNLSKE
+152 RPVPLKENLTDK
-164 QIARFVVDQH
+164 QIARFIVDQH
-174 RFPFASIVKIQH
+174 RFPFVSIVKIQH

-200 YISKINS
+200 YISKINA
-207 QDKKRLEEENKTSNY
+207 QDKQRLEEQNKASNY
-222 VATLNIGKMGIERY
+222 VATFNIGKMGIERY
-236 YENILHGTAG
+236 YEDVLHGTAG
-246 YEKVE
+246 NEKVE

-284 IEKLLAGRKAA
+284 IESLLAGRKAS

-305 VLAMVSSPSY
+305 VLAMVSTPSY

-326 AKYNELLNDPNK
+326 KKYNELLNDPSK

-354 VKPFISVAALSE
+354 VKPFISIAALTE
-366 GVVTPKSVVNDP
+366 GVVSPKSVINDP

-401 DVLKAIE
+401 DVLRAIE

-422 GIDRLSLWMT
+422 GIDRLNLWMK
-432 KFGYGQRTGIDMSP
+432 KFGYGERTGIDISP
-446 SEETRA
+446 NEESRA

-458 WKSKRHKKS
+458 WKMKRHKKS

-480 GYWTATPMQMA
+480 GYWTATPMQMV
-491 KALTILINNGKT
+491 KALSIMINNGKT
-503 YTPHFLLYKKSDI
+503 FTPHFLLYKKSDI
-516 LNSNEDQFH
+516 INTNQNQPKIEPSKYVENNSLIN
-525 IDPVQFEQPN
+525 INPA
-535 NLTEVKTNYWD
+535 YWA
-546 LAKEGMYRVMFGSR
+546 LAKEGMHRVMFGSH

-567 AGAQYQAAGKSGT
+567 ADAKYQAAGKSGT
-580 AQVYGLRENETYNAN
+580 AQVYGLKENETYNAN
-595 NIPEHLRD
+595 HIPEHLRD

-633 GGAVARKILDFYL
+633 GGAVARKILDYYL
-646 LGNHSTD
+646 EGDNSAELK
-653 LDDAVQ
+653 DDSPNIGHE
-659 DTGYEN
+659 D

>member
-1 MGTTRASIKKK
+1 M
-12 YLRSIIIPITTKK
+12 
-25 KRTNIRDHS
+25 
-34 AETNLFLRRALF
+34 
-46 AFVVIIFLIII
+46 VII
-57 LLVNLADLQIA
+57 LLIFVLLANLADLQIS

-101 LASNNITYQLNII
+101 LAINNITYQLNIV

-121 NEQFEQLKKVVDL
+121 NEQFEQLKMIVDL

-152 RPVPLKDNLSKE
+152 RPVPLKENLTEK
-164 QIARFVVDQH
+164 QIARFIVDQH
-174 RFPFASIVKIQH
+174 RFPFVSIVKIQH

-200 YISKINS
+200 YISKINT
-207 QDKKRLEEENKTSNY
+207 QDKQRLEEENKASDY
-222 VATLNIGKMGIERY
+222 VATFNIGKMGIERY
-236 YENILHGTAG
+236 YEDVLHGTAG
-246 YEKVE
+246 NEKVE

-284 IEKLLAGRKAA
+284 IESLLAGRKAS

-326 AKYNELLNDPNK
+326 KKYSELLNDPSK

-354 VKPFISVAALSE
+354 VKPFISIAALSE
-366 GVVTPKSVVNDP
+366 GVVSPKSVVNDP

-390 RDWLKWGHGRV
+390 RDWLKWGHGHV
-401 DVLKAIE
+401 DVLRAIE

-422 GIDRLSLWMT
+422 GIDRLNLWMT
-432 KFGYGQRTGIDMSP
+432 KFGYGERTGIDISAN
-446 SEETRA
+446 EETRA

-458 WKSKRHKKS
+458 WKLKRHKKS

-491 KALTILINNGKT
+491 KALTTLINNGKT
-503 YTPHFLLYKKSDI
+503 FTPHFLLYKKSDI
-516 LNSNEDQFH
+516 INTNQNQPT
-525 IDPVQFEQPN
+525 IDPEKYVE
-535 NLTEVKTNYWD
+535 TNSLVDVNPAYWA
-546 LAKEGMYRVMFGSR
+546 LAKEGMHRVMFGAR

-567 AGAQYQAAGKSGT
+567 AGAKYQAAGKSGT
-580 AQVYGLRENETYNAN
+580 AQVYGLKENETYNAHK
-595 NIPEHLRD
+595 IPEHLRD

-633 GGAVARKILDFYL
+633 GGAVARKILDYYL
-646 LGNHSTD
+646 EGDNSTE
-653 LDDAVQ
+653 LDDASSST
-659 DTGYEN
+659 TGHED

>member
-1 MGTTRASIKKK
+1 M
-12 YLRSIIIPITTKK
+12 
-25 KRTNIRDHS
+25 
-34 AETNLFLRRALF
+34 RRALF
-46 AFVVIIFLIII
+46 AFVVIILLIFV
-57 LLVNLADLQIA
+57 LLANLADLQIS

-101 LASNNITYQLNII
+101 LAINNITYQLNIV

-121 NEQFEQLKKVVDL
+121 NEQFEQLKMIVDL

-152 RPVPLKDNLSKE
+152 RPVPLKENLTEK
-164 QIARFVVDQH
+164 QIARFIVDQH
-174 RFPFASIVKIQH
+174 RFPFVSIVKIQH

-200 YISKINS
+200 YISKINT
-207 QDKKRLEEENKTSNY
+207 QDKQRLEEENKASDY
-222 VATLNIGKMGIERY
+222 VATFNIGKMGIERY
-236 YENILHGTAG
+236 YEDVLHGTAG
-246 YEKVE
+246 NEKVE

-284 IEKLLAGRKAA
+284 IESLLTGRKAS

-326 AKYNELLNDPNK
+326 KKYSELLNDPSK

-354 VKPFISVAALSE
+354 VKPFISIAALSE
-366 GVVTPKSVVNDP
+366 GVVSPKSVVNDP

-390 RDWLKWGHGRV
+390 RDWLKWGHGHV
-401 DVLKAIE
+401 DVLRAIE

-422 GIDRLSLWMT
+422 GIDRLNLWMT
-432 KFGYGQRTGIDMSP
+432 KFGYGERTGIDISAN
-446 SEETRA
+446 EETRA

-458 WKSKRHKKS
+458 WKLKRHKKS

-491 KALTILINNGKT
+491 KALTTLINNGKT
-503 YTPHFLLYKKSDI
+503 FTPHFLLYKKSDI
-516 LNSNEDQFH
+516 INTNQNQPT
-525 IDPVQFEQPN
+525 IDPEKYVEPN
-535 NLTEVKTNYWD
+535 SLVDVNPGYWA
-546 LAKEGMYRVMFGSR
+546 LAKEGMHRVMFGAR

-567 AGAQYQAAGKSGT
+567 AGAKYQAAGKSGT
-580 AQVYGLRENETYNAN
+580 AQVYGLKENETYNAHK
-595 NIPEHLRD
+595 IPEHLRD

-633 GGAVARKILDFYL
+633 GGAVARKILDYYL
-646 LGNHSTD
+646 EGDNSTE
-653 LDDAVQ
+653 LDDASSST
-659 DTGYEN
+659 TGHED

>member
-1 MGTTRASIKKK
+1 M
-12 YLRSIIIPITTKK
+12 
-25 KRTNIRDHS
+25 
-34 AETNLFLRRALF
+34 
-46 AFVVIIFLIII
+46 VII
-57 LLVNLADLQIA
+57 LLIFVLLANLADLQIS

-101 LASNNITYQLNII
+101 LAINNITYQLNIV

-121 NEQFEQLKKVVDL
+121 NEQFEQLKTIVDL

-152 RPVPLKDNLSKE
+152 RPVPLKENLTEK
-164 QIARFVVDQH
+164 QIARFIVDQH
-174 RFPFASIVKIQH
+174 RFPFVSIVKIQH

-200 YISKINS
+200 YISKINT
-207 QDKKRLEEENKTSNY
+207 QDKQRLEEENKASDY
-222 VATLNIGKMGIERY
+222 VATFNIGKMGIERY
-236 YENILHGTAG
+236 YEDVLHGTAG
-246 YEKVE
+246 NEKVE

-284 IEKLLAGRKAA
+284 IESLLAGRKAS

-305 VLAMVSSPSY
+305 ILAMVSSPSY
-315 DSNDFVGGISS
+315 DSNDFVDGISS
-326 AKYNELLNDPNK
+326 KKYSELLNDPSK
-338 PLFNR
+338 PLYNR

-354 VKPFISVAALSE
+354 VKPFISIAALSE
-366 GVVTPKSVVNDP
+366 GVVSPKSVVNDP

-390 RDWLKWGHGRV
+390 RDWLKWGHGHV
-401 DVLKAIE
+401 DVLRAIE

-422 GIDRLSLWMT
+422 GIDRLNSWMT
-432 KFGYGQRTGIDMSP
+432 KFGYGERTGIDISP

-458 WKSKRHKKS
+458 WKMKRHKKS
-467 WLQGDTIPVGIGQ
+467 WLLGDTIPVGIGQ
-480 GYWTATPMQMA
+480 GYWTATPMQMV

-503 YTPHFLLYKKSDI
+503 FTPHFLLYKKSDI
-516 LNSNEDQFH
+516 INTNQNQPT
-525 IDPVQFEQPN
+525 IDPSKYVEKNSLVDVNP
-535 NLTEVKTNYWD
+535 VYWT
-546 LAKEGMYRVMFGSR
+546 LAKEGMHRVMFGAR
-560 GTARKVY
+560 GTARKVF
-567 AGAQYQAAGKSGT
+567 AGAKYQAAGKSGT
-580 AQVYGLRENETYNAN
+580 AQVYSLKVNETYNAHR
-595 NIPEHLRD
+595 IPEHLRD

-633 GGAVARKILDFYL
+633 GGAVARKILDYYL
-646 LGNHSTD
+646 EGINSTE
-653 LDDAVQ
+653 LDDGSSN
-659 DTGYEN
+659 TGHED

>member
-1 MGTTRASIKKK
+1 M
-12 YLRSIIIPITTKK
+12 
-25 KRTNIRDHS
+25 
-34 AETNLFLRRALF
+34 F
-46 AFVVIIFLIII
+46 AFVVIILLIFV
-57 LLVNLADLQIA
+57 LLANLADLQIS

-101 LASNNITYQLNII
+101 LAINNITYQLNIV

-121 NEQFEQLKKVVDL
+121 NEQFEQLKMIVDL

-152 RPVPLKDNLSKE
+152 RPVPLKENLTEK
-164 QIARFVVDQH
+164 QIARFIVDQH
-174 RFPFASIVKIQH
+174 RFPFVSIVKIQH

-200 YISKINS
+200 YISKINT
-207 QDKKRLEEENKTSNY
+207 QDKQRLEEENKASDY
-222 VATLNIGKMGIERY
+222 VATFNIGKMGIERY
-236 YENILHGTAG
+236 YEDVLHGTAG
-246 YEKVE
+246 NEKVE

-284 IEKLLAGRKAA
+284 IESLLTGRKAS

-326 AKYNELLNDPNK
+326 KKYSELLNDPSK

-354 VKPFISVAALSE
+354 VKPFISIAALSE
-366 GVVTPKSVVNDP
+366 GVVSPKSVVNDP

-390 RDWLKWGHGRV
+390 RDWLKWGHGHV
-401 DVLKAIE
+401 DVLRAIE

-422 GIDRLSLWMT
+422 GIDRLNLWMT
-432 KFGYGQRTGIDMSP
+432 KFGYGERTGIDISAN
-446 SEETRA
+446 EETRA

-458 WKSKRHKKS
+458 WKLKRHKKS

-491 KALTILINNGKT
+491 KALTTLINNGKT
-503 YTPHFLLYKKSDI
+503 FTPHFLLYKKSDI
-516 LNSNEDQFH
+516 INTNQNQPT
-525 IDPVQFEQPN
+525 IDPEKYVEPN
-535 NLTEVKTNYWD
+535 SLVDVNPAYWA
-546 LAKEGMYRVMFGSR
+546 LAKEGMHRVMFGAR

-567 AGAQYQAAGKSGT
+567 AGAKYQAAGKSGT
-580 AQVYGLRENETYNAN
+580 AQVYGLKENETYNAHK
-595 NIPEHLRD
+595 IPEHLRD

-633 GGAVARKILDFYL
+633 GGAVARKILDYYL
-646 LGNHSTD
+646 EGDNSTE
-653 LDDAVQ
+653 LDDASSST
-659 DTGYEN
+659 TGHED

>member
-1 MGTTRASIKKK
+1 MSGKNLKG
-12 YLRSIIIPITTKK
+12 
-25 KRTNIRDHS
+25 NIRDHS

-46 AFVVIIFLIII
+46 AFVVII
-57 LLVNLADLQIA
+57 LLVFVLLANLADLQIL

-101 LASNNITYQLNII
+101 LAINNITYQLNIV

-121 NEQFEQLKKVVDL
+121 NEQFEQLKKIVDL

-152 RPVPLKDNLSKE
+152 RPVPLKENLTDK
-164 QIARFVVDQH
+164 QIARFIVDQH
-174 RFPFASIVKIQH
+174 RFPFVSIVKIQH

-200 YISKINS
+200 YISKINA
-207 QDKKRLEEENKTSNY
+207 QDKQRLEEQNKASNY
-222 VATLNIGKMGIERY
+222 VATFNIGKMGIERY
-236 YENILHGTAG
+236 YEDVLHGTAG
-246 YEKVE
+246 NEKVE

-284 IEKLLAGRKAA
+284 IESLLAGRKAS

-305 VLAMVSSPSY
+305 VLAMVSTPSY

-326 AKYNELLNDPNK
+326 KKYNELLNDPSK

-354 VKPFISVAALSE
+354 VKPFISIAALTE
-366 GVVTPKSVVNDP
+366 GVVSPKSVINDP

-401 DVLKAIE
+401 DVLRAIE

-422 GIDRLSLWMT
+422 GIDRLNLWMK
-432 KFGYGQRTGIDMSP
+432 KFGYGERTGIDISP
-446 SEETRA
+446 NEESRA

-458 WKSKRHKKS
+458 WKMKRHKKS

-480 GYWTATPMQMA
+480 GYWTATPMQMV
-491 KALTILINNGKT
+491 KALSIMINNGKT
-503 YTPHFLLYKKSDI
+503 FTPHFLLYKKSDI
-516 LNSNEDQFH
+516 INTNQNQPKIEPSKYVENNSLIN
-525 IDPVQFEQPN
+525 INPA
-535 NLTEVKTNYWD
+535 YWA
-546 LAKEGMYRVMFGSR
+546 LAKEGMHRVMFGSH

-567 AGAQYQAAGKSGT
+567 ADAKYQAAGKSGT
-580 AQVYGLRENETYNAN
+580 AQVYGLKENETYNAN
-595 NIPEHLRD
+595 HIPEHLRD

-633 GGAVARKILDFYL
+633 GGAVARKILDYYL
-646 LGNHSTD
+646 EGDNSAELK
-653 LDDAVQ
+653 DDSPNIGHE
-659 DTGYEN
+659 D

>member
-1 MGTTRASIKKK
+1 M
-12 YLRSIIIPITTKK
+12 
-25 KRTNIRDHS
+25 
-34 AETNLFLRRALF
+34 FLRRALF
-46 AFVVIIFLIII
+46 AFIVIILLLLV

-101 LASNNITYQLNII
+101 LAINNITYQLNII
-114 PDKTKNL
+114 PDKVKNL
-121 NEQFEQLKKVVDL
+121 NEQFNQLKAIVDL

-139 ENFQKERRNYRAH
+139 ENFQKERRNYKAH
-152 RPVPLKDNLSKE
+152 RPVPLKDNLTQQ
-164 QIARFVVDQH
+164 QIAHFVVDQH
-174 RFPFASIVKIQH
+174 RFPYVSIVGIQH
-186 RYYPYGASLTHILG
+186 RYYPYEASLTHIIG

-207 QDKKRLEEENKTSNY
+207 QDKQRLEEENKSSNY
-222 VATLNIGKMGIERY
+222 VATFNIGKMGIEKY
-236 YENILHGTAG
+236 YEDVLHGIPG

-251 VNSRGRIVRLLE
+251 VNSRGRIVNQLN

-284 IEKLLAGRKAA
+284 IEQLLAGRKAA

-305 VLAMVSSPSY
+305 ILALVSSPTY
-315 DSNDFVGGISS
+315 DSNPFVGGISS
-326 AKYNELLNDPNK
+326 DKYKALLNDPNK
-338 PLFNR
+338 PLYNR
-343 ALLGAYPPAST
+343 ALLGSYPPAST
-354 VKPFISVAALSE
+354 VKPYIAIAALSE
-366 GVVTPKSVVNDP
+366 GVVTSKSVVNDP

-390 RDWLKWGHGRV
+390 RDWLKWGHGKV
-401 DVLKAIE
+401 DVLRAIE

-422 GIDRLSLWMT
+422 GIDRLNAWMT
-432 KFGYGQRTGIDMSP
+432 KFGFGERTGIDISTN
-446 SEETRA
+446 EESRA

-458 WKSKRHKKS
+458 WKIQRHKKS

-480 GYWTATPMQMA
+480 GYWTATPIQMA

-516 LNSNEDQFH
+516 INSNEQ
-525 IDPVQFEQPN
+525 QPIINPEKYLEN
-535 NLTEVKTNYWD
+535 NSLSDVNPSYWA

-560 GTARKVY
+560 GTARKIY
-567 AGAQYQAAGKSGT
+567 ADAKYQAAGKSGT
-580 AQVYGLRENETYNAN
+580 AQVYGLKVDEVYNAQN
-595 NIPEHLRD
+595 VPEHLRD
-603 HALFI
+603 HALFV

-646 LGNHSTD
+646 LGNNSTE
-653 LDDAVQ
+653 LDESSPN
-659 DTGYEN
+659 TGTED

>member
-1 MGTTRASIKKK
+1 M
-12 YLRSIIIPITTKK
+12 
-25 KRTNIRDHS
+25 
-34 AETNLFLRRALF
+34 
-46 AFVVIIFLIII
+46 VII
-57 LLVNLADLQIA
+57 LLIFVLIANLADLQIS

-101 LASNNITYQLNII
+101 LAINNITYQLNIV

-121 NEQFEQLKKVVDL
+121 NEQFEQLKTIVDL

-152 RPVPLKDNLSKE
+152 RPVPLKENLTEK
-164 QIARFVVDQH
+164 QIARFIVDQH
-174 RFPFASIVKIQH
+174 RFPFVSIVKIQH

-200 YISKINS
+200 YISKINT
-207 QDKKRLEEENKTSNY
+207 QDKQRLEEENKASDY
-222 VATLNIGKMGIERY
+222 VATFNIGKMGIERY
-236 YENILHGTAG
+236 YEDVLHGTAG
-246 YEKVE
+246 NEKVE

-284 IEKLLAGRKAA
+284 IESLLAGRKAS

-305 VLAMVSSPSY
+305 ILAMVSSPSY
-315 DSNDFVGGISS
+315 DSNDFVDGISS
-326 AKYNELLNDPNK
+326 KKYSELLNDPSK
-338 PLFNR
+338 PLYNR

-354 VKPFISVAALSE
+354 VKPFISIAALSE
-366 GVVTPKSVVNDP
+366 GVVSPKSVVNDP

-390 RDWLKWGHGRV
+390 RDWLKWGHGHV
-401 DVLKAIE
+401 DVLRAIE

-422 GIDRLSLWMT
+422 GIDRLNSWMT
-432 KFGYGQRTGIDMSP
+432 KFGYGERTGIDISP

-458 WKSKRHKKS
+458 WKMKRHKKS
-467 WLQGDTIPVGIGQ
+467 WLLGDTIPVGIGQ
-480 GYWTATPMQMA
+480 GYWTATPMQMV

-503 YTPHFLLYKKSDI
+503 FTPHFLLYKKSDI
-516 LNSNEDQFH
+516 INTNQNQPT
-525 IDPVQFEQPN
+525 IDPSKYVEKNSLVDVNP
-535 NLTEVKTNYWD
+535 VYWT
-546 LAKEGMYRVMFGSR
+546 LAKEGMHRVMFGAR
-560 GTARKVY
+560 GTARKVF
-567 AGAQYQAAGKSGT
+567 AGAKYQAAGKSGT
-580 AQVYGLRENETYNAN
+580 AQVYSLKVNETYNAHR
-595 NIPEHLRD
+595 IPEHLRD

-633 GGAVARKILDFYL
+633 GGAVARKILDYYL
-646 LGNHSTD
+646 EGINSTE
-653 LDDAVQ
+653 LDDGSSNAGHE
-659 DTGYEN
+659 D

>member
-1 MGTTRASIKKK
+1 M
-12 YLRSIIIPITTKK
+12 
-25 KRTNIRDHS
+25 
-34 AETNLFLRRALF
+34 RRALF
-46 AFVVIIFLIII
+46 AFIVIILLLLI

-101 LASNNITYQLNII
+101 LAINNITYQLNII
-114 PDKTKNL
+114 PDKVKNL
-121 NEQFEQLKKVVDL
+121 NQQFEQLKAIVDL

-139 ENFQKERRNYRAH
+139 ENFQKERRNYKAH
-152 RPVPLKDNLSKE
+152 RPVPLKDNLTQQ
-164 QIARFVVDQH
+164 QIAHFVVDQH
-174 RFPFASIVKIQH
+174 RFPYVSIVGIQH
-186 RYYPYGASLTHILG
+186 RYYPYEASLTHIIG

-207 QDKKRLEEENKTSNY
+207 QDKQRLEEENKSSNY
-222 VATLNIGKMGIERY
+222 VATFNIGKMGIEKY
-236 YENILHGTAG
+236 YEDVLHGIPG

-251 VNSRGRIVRLLE
+251 VNSRGRIVNQIN

-284 IEKLLAGRKAA
+284 IEQLLAGRKAA

-305 VLAMVSSPSY
+305 ILALVSSPTY
-315 DSNDFVGGISS
+315 DSNPFVGGISS
-326 AKYNELLNDPNK
+326 DKYKALLNDPNK
-338 PLFNR
+338 PLYNR
-343 ALLGAYPPAST
+343 ALLGSYPPAST
-354 VKPFISVAALSE
+354 VKPYIAIAALSE

-390 RDWLKWGHGRV
+390 RDWLKWGHGKV

-422 GIDRLSLWMT
+422 GIDRLKAWMT
-432 KFGYGQRTGIDMSP
+432 KFGFGERTGIDISTN
-446 SEETRA
+446 EESRA

-458 WKSKRHKKS
+458 WKIQRHKKS

-480 GYWTATPMQMA
+480 GYWTATPIQMA

-516 LNSNEDQFH
+516 LNSNEQ
-525 IDPVQFEQPN
+525 QPIINPEKYLEN
-535 NLTEVKTNYWD
+535 NSLSDVNPNYWA

-560 GTARKVY
+560 GTARKIY
-567 AGAQYQAAGKSGT
+567 ADAKYQAAGKSGT
-580 AQVYGLRENETYNAN
+580 AQVYGLKVDEVYNAHK
-595 NIPEHLRD
+595 IPEHLRD
-603 HALFI
+603 HALFV

-646 LGNHSTD
+646 LGNNSTQ
-653 LDDAVQ
+653 LDESSPN
-659 DTGYEN
+659 TGTED

>member
-1 MGTTRASIKKK
+1 M
-12 YLRSIIIPITTKK
+12 
-25 KRTNIRDHS
+25 
-34 AETNLFLRRALF
+34 FLRRALF
-46 AFVVIIFLIII
+46 AFIVIILLLLV

-101 LASNNITYQLNII
+101 LAINNITYQLNII
-114 PDKTKNL
+114 PDKIKNL
-121 NEQFEQLKKVVDL
+121 NEQFNQLKAIVDL

-139 ENFQKERRNYRAH
+139 ENFQKERRNYKAH
-152 RPVPLKDNLSKE
+152 RPVPLKDNLTQQ
-164 QIARFVVDQH
+164 QIAHFVVDQH
-174 RFPFASIVKIQH
+174 RFPYVSIVGIQH
-186 RYYPYGASLTHILG
+186 RYYPYEASLTHIIG

-207 QDKKRLEEENKTSNY
+207 QDKQRLEEENKSSNY
-222 VATLNIGKMGIERY
+222 VATFNIGKMGIEKY
-236 YENILHGTAG
+236 YEDVLHGIPG

-251 VNSRGRIVRLLE
+251 VNSRGRIVNQLN

-284 IEKLLAGRKAA
+284 IEQLLAGRKAA

-305 VLAMVSSPSY
+305 ILALVSSPTY
-315 DSNDFVGGISS
+315 DSNPFVGGISS
-326 AKYNELLNDPNK
+326 DKYKALLNDPNK
-338 PLFNR
+338 PLYNR
-343 ALLGAYPPAST
+343 ALLGSYPPAST
-354 VKPFISVAALSE
+354 VKPYIAIAALSE
-366 GVVTPKSVVNDP
+366 GVVTSKSVVNDP

-390 RDWLKWGHGRV
+390 RDWLKWGHGKV
-401 DVLKAIE
+401 DVLRAIE

-422 GIDRLSLWMT
+422 GIDRLNAWMT
-432 KFGYGQRTGIDMSP
+432 KFGFGERTGIDISTN
-446 SEETRA
+446 EESRA

-458 WKSKRHKKS
+458 WKIQRHKKS

-480 GYWTATPMQMA
+480 GYWTATPIQMA

-516 LNSNEDQFH
+516 INSNEQ
-525 IDPVQFEQPN
+525 QPIINPEKYLEN
-535 NLTEVKTNYWD
+535 NSLSDVNPSYWA

-560 GTARKVY
+560 GTARKIY
-567 AGAQYQAAGKSGT
+567 ADAKYQAAGKSGT
-580 AQVYGLRENETYNAN
+580 AQVYGLKVDEVYNAQN
-595 NIPEHLRD
+595 VPEHLRD
-603 HALFI
+603 HALFV

-646 LGNHSTD
+646 LGNNSTE
-653 LDDAVQ
+653 LDESSPN
-659 DTGYEN
+659 TGTED

>member
-1 MGTTRASIKKK
+1 MSSKRKKTR
-12 YLRSIIIPITTKK
+12 
-25 KRTNIRDHS
+25 IRDHS
-34 AETNLFLRRALF
+34 AEASLFLRRALF
-46 AFVVIIFLIII
+46 SFIAIII
-57 LLVNLADLQIA
+57 LIIVLIVNLAGLQIL
-68 NFSYYS
+68 NYSYYS
-74 TKSNNNRIEIIPIPP
+74 TKSNDNRIEIIPISPN
-89 SRGMIYDRNGTP
+89 RGMIYDRNGMP
-101 LASNNITYQLNII
+101 LAINNITYQLNII

-121 NEQFEQLKKVVDL
+121 NKQFDELKKIVDL

-139 ENFQKERRNYRAH
+139 ETFQKERRNYKAH
-152 RPVPLKDNLSKE
+152 RPVPLKDDLTEK

-174 RFPFASIVKIQH
+174 RFPFVSIVGIQH
-186 RYYPYGASLTHILG
+186 RYYPYGSSLTHILG

-207 QDKKRLEEENKTSNY
+207 QDKQRLADENKTSDY
-222 VATLNIGKMGIERY
+222 VATFNIGKMGIEKY
-236 YENILHGTAG
+236 YEDVLHGTPG

-251 VNSRGRIVRLLE
+251 VNSRGRIVRQLN

-284 IEKLLAGRKAA
+284 IEQLLAGRKAA

-305 VLAMVSSPSY
+305 ILALVSSPSY
-315 DSNDFVGGISS
+315 DSNSFVGGISS
-326 AKYNELLNDPNK
+326 TKYRELLKDPSK

-354 VKPFISVAALSE
+354 VKPFISIAALSE
-366 GVVTPKSVVNDP
+366 GVITPKSVVNDP

-401 DVLKAIE
+401 DILRAIE

-422 GIDRLSLWMT
+422 GIDRLNSWMT
-432 KFGYGQRTGIDMSP
+432 KFGYGQRTGIDISP
-446 SEETRA
+446 NEETRA

-458 WKSKRHKKS
+458 WKIKRHKKS

-480 GYWTATPMQMA
+480 GYWTATPIQMA
-491 KALTILINNGKT
+491 KALTTLINNGKT

-516 LNSNEDQFH
+516 LNSNEL
-525 IDPVQFEQPN
+525 QP
-535 NLTEVKTNYWD
+535 LVKPEKYLEDNSLVNVKSTYWNV
-546 LAKEGMYRVMFGSR
+546 AKEGMRRVMFGSR
-560 GTARKVY
+560 GTARKLY
-567 AGAQYQAAGKSGT
+567 TDAKYQAAGKSGT
-580 AQVYGLRENETYNAN
+580 AQVYGLKQDEVYNAHK
-595 NIPEHLRD
+595 IPEHLRD

-646 LGNHSTD
+646 LGNNSTE
-653 LDDAVQ
+653 LDEPSPN
-659 DTGYEN
+659 TGAED

>member
-1 MGTTRASIKKK
+1 M
-12 YLRSIIIPITTKK
+12 
-25 KRTNIRDHS
+25 
-34 AETNLFLRRALF
+34 
-46 AFVVIIFLIII
+46 VII
-57 LLVNLADLQIA
+57 LLIFVLLANLADLQIS

-101 LASNNITYQLNII
+101 LAINNITYQLNIV

-121 NEQFEQLKKVVDL
+121 NEQFEQLKTIVDL

-152 RPVPLKDNLSKE
+152 RPVPLKENLTEK
-164 QIARFVVDQH
+164 QIARFIVDQH

-200 YISKINS
+200 YISKINT
-207 QDKKRLEEENKTSNY
+207 QDKQRLEEENKTSDY
-222 VATLNIGKMGIERY
+222 VATFNIGKMGIERY
-236 YENILHGTAG
+236 YEDVLHGTAG
-246 YEKVE
+246 NEKVE

-284 IEKLLAGRKAA
+284 IESLLAGRKAS

-305 VLAMVSSPSY
+305 VLAMVSNPSY

-326 AKYNELLNDPNK
+326 KKYSELLDDPSK

-354 VKPFISVAALSE
+354 VKPFISIAALSE
-366 GVVTPKSVVNDP
+366 GVVSPKSVVNDP

-390 RDWLKWGHGRV
+390 RDWLKWGHGHV
-401 DVLKAIE
+401 DVLRAIE

-422 GIDRLSLWMT
+422 GIDRLNLWMT
-432 KFGYGQRTGIDMSP
+432 KFGYGERTGIDISAN
-446 SEETRA
+446 EETRA

-458 WKSKRHKKS
+458 WKLKRHKKS

-491 KALTILINNGKT
+491 KALTTLINNGKT
-503 YTPHFLLYKKSDI
+503 FTPHFLLYKKSDI
-516 LNSNEDQFH
+516 INTNQSQPIINPEKYVEPNSLVDVN
-525 IDPVQFEQPN
+525 P
-535 NLTEVKTNYWD
+535 TYWA
-546 LAKEGMYRVMFGSR
+546 LAKEGMHRVMFGAR

-567 AGAQYQAAGKSGT
+567 AGAKYQAAGKSGT
-580 AQVYGLRENETYNAN
+580 AQVYGLKENETYNAHK
-595 NIPEHLRD
+595 IPEHLRD

-621 IVLENGGGGSSN
+621 IVIENGGGGSSN
-633 GGAVARKILDFYL
+633 GGAVARKILDYYL
-646 LGNHSTD
+646 EGDNSTE
-653 LDDAVQ
+653 LDDASSST
-659 DTGYEN
+659 TGHED

>member
-1 MGTTRASIKKK
+1 M
-12 YLRSIIIPITTKK
+12 
-25 KRTNIRDHS
+25 
-34 AETNLFLRRALF
+34 
-46 AFVVIIFLIII
+46 
-57 LLVNLADLQIA
+57 LLANLADLQIS

-101 LASNNITYQLNII
+101 LAINNITYQLNIV

-121 NEQFEQLKKVVDL
+121 NEQFEQLKTIVDL

-152 RPVPLKDNLSKE
+152 RPVPLKENLTEK
-164 QIARFVVDQH
+164 QIARFIVDQH
-174 RFPFASIVKIQH
+174 RFPFVSIVKIQH

-200 YISKINS
+200 YISKINT
-207 QDKKRLEEENKTSNY
+207 QDKQRLEEENKASDY
-222 VATLNIGKMGIERY
+222 VATFNIGKMGIERY
-236 YENILHGTAG
+236 YEDVLHGTAG
-246 YEKVE
+246 NEKVE

-284 IEKLLAGRKAA
+284 IESLLAGRKAS

-326 AKYNELLNDPNK
+326 KKYSELLNDPSK

-354 VKPFISVAALSE
+354 VKPFISIAALSE
-366 GVVTPKSVVNDP
+366 GVVSPKSVVNDP

-390 RDWLKWGHGRV
+390 RDWLKWGHGHV
-401 DVLKAIE
+401 DVLRAIE

-422 GIDRLSLWMT
+422 GIDRLNLWMT
-432 KFGYGQRTGIDMSP
+432 KFGYGERTGIDISAN
-446 SEETRA
+446 EETRA

-458 WKSKRHKKS
+458 WKLKRHKKS

-491 KALTILINNGKT
+491 KALTTLINNGKT
-503 YTPHFLLYKKSDI
+503 FTPHFLLYKKSDI
-516 LNSNEDQFH
+516 INTNQNQPT
-525 IDPVQFEQPN
+525 IDPEKYVE
-535 NLTEVKTNYWD
+535 TNSLVDVNPAYWA
-546 LAKEGMYRVMFGSR
+546 LAKEGMHRVMFGAR

-567 AGAQYQAAGKSGT
+567 AGAKYQAAGKSGT
-580 AQVYGLRENETYNAN
+580 AQVYGLKENETYNAHK
-595 NIPEHLRD
+595 IPEHLRD

-633 GGAVARKILDFYL
+633 GGAVARKILDYYL
-646 LGNHSTD
+646 EGDNSTE
-653 LDDAVQ
+653 LDDASSST
-659 DTGYEN
+659 TGHED

>member
-1 MGTTRASIKKK
+1 M
-12 YLRSIIIPITTKK
+12 
-25 KRTNIRDHS
+25 
-34 AETNLFLRRALF
+34 
-46 AFVVIIFLIII
+46 VII
-57 LLVNLADLQIA
+57 LLIFVLLANLADLQIS

-101 LASNNITYQLNII
+101 LAINNITYQLNIV

-121 NEQFEQLKKVVDL
+121 NEQFEQLKKIVDL

-152 RPVPLKDNLSKE
+152 RPVPLKENLTEK
-164 QIARFVVDQH
+164 QIARFIVDQH

-200 YISKINS
+200 YISKINT
-207 QDKKRLEEENKTSNY
+207 QDKQRLEEENKTSDY
-222 VATLNIGKMGIERY
+222 VATFNIGKMGIERY
-236 YENILHGTAG
+236 YEDVLHGTAG
-246 YEKVE
+246 NEKVE

-284 IEKLLAGRKAA
+284 IESLLAGRKAS

-305 VLAMVSSPSY
+305 VLAMVSNPSY

-326 AKYNELLNDPNK
+326 KKYSELLDDPSK

-354 VKPFISVAALSE
+354 VKPFISIAALSE
-366 GVVTPKSVVNDP
+366 GVVSPKSVVNDP

-390 RDWLKWGHGRV
+390 RDWLKWGHGHV
-401 DVLKAIE
+401 DVLRAIE

-422 GIDRLSLWMT
+422 GIDRLNLWMT
-432 KFGYGQRTGIDMSP
+432 KFGYGERTGIDISAN
-446 SEETRA
+446 EETRA

-458 WKSKRHKKS
+458 WKLKRHKKS

-491 KALTILINNGKT
+491 KALTTLINNGKT
-503 YTPHFLLYKKSDI
+503 FTPHFLLYKKSDI
-516 LNSNEDQFH
+516 INTNQSQPIINPEKYVEPNSLVDVN
-525 IDPVQFEQPN
+525 P
-535 NLTEVKTNYWD
+535 TYWA
-546 LAKEGMYRVMFGSR
+546 LAKEGMHRVMFGAR

-567 AGAQYQAAGKSGT
+567 AGAKYQAAGKSGT
-580 AQVYGLRENETYNAN
+580 AQVYGLKENETYNAHK
-595 NIPEHLRD
+595 IPEHLRD

-621 IVLENGGGGSSN
+621 IVIENGGGGSSN
-633 GGAVARKILDFYL
+633 GGAVARKILDYYL
-646 LGNHSTD
+646 EGDDSTE
-653 LDDAVQ
+653 LDDASSST
-659 DTGYEN
+659 TGHED

>member
-1 MGTTRASIKKK
+1 M
-12 YLRSIIIPITTKK
+12 
-25 KRTNIRDHS
+25 
-34 AETNLFLRRALF
+34 RRALF
-46 AFVVIIFLIII
+46 AFVGIIILIII
-57 LLVNLADLQIA
+57 LLCNLADLQIA

-74 TKSNNNRIEIIPIPP
+74 TKSNNNRIETIPIPP

-101 LASNNITYQLNII
+101 LAINNITYQLNII

-139 ENFQKERRNYRAH
+139 ENFQKERLNYRSH
-152 RPVPLKDNLSKE
+152 RPVPLKENLTKE

-174 RFPFASIVKIQH
+174 RFPFVSIVKIQH

-200 YISKINS
+200 YISKINAN
-207 QDKKRLEEENKTSNY
+207 DKKRLEEQNKTSNY
-222 VATLNIGKMGIERY
+222 VATLNIGKMGVERY
-236 YENILHGTAG
+236 YEDVLHGTAG

-275 SINLKLQLY
+275 SINLKLQQY
-284 IEKLLAGRKAA
+284 IEQLLVGRKAA

-305 VLAMVSSPSY
+305 ILAMVSSPSY

-326 AKYNELLNDPNK
+326 AKYNELLHDPNK

-354 VKPFISVAALSE
+354 VKPFISIAALSE
-366 GVVTPKSVVNDP
+366 GIITPKSIIYDP
-378 GWWQLPGTERRY
+378 GSWQLPNSERRY
-390 RDWLKWGHGRV
+390 RDWLRSGHGNV
-401 DVLKAIE
+401 DVLKALE
-408 ESVDTYFYQVAYDM
+408 ESVDTYFYQVAYDL
-422 GIDRLSLWMT
+422 GIDRLNLWMT
-432 KFGYGQRTGIDMSP
+432 KFGYGQRTGIDISP
-446 SEETRA
+446 NEEARA
-452 VMPSRE
+452 VLPSRE
-458 WKSKRHKKS
+458 WKIRRHKKP

-480 GYWTATPMQMA
+480 GYWTTTPIQMA
-491 KALTILINNGKT
+491 KALTTLINNGKT

-516 LNSNEDQFH
+516 LNSNENHPEINPTKYEEPNDL
-525 IDPVQFEQPN
+525 ID
-535 NLTEVKTNYWD
+535 VKSNYWD
-546 LAKEGMYRVMFGSR
+546 LVKEGMHKVMFGSR
-560 GTARKVY
+560 GTARKIY
-567 AGAQYQAAGKSGT
+567 LGTQYQAAGKSGT
-580 AQVYGLRENETYNAN
+580 AQVYGLKENESYNAHK
-595 NIPEHLRD
+595 IPEHLRD

-646 LGNHSTD
+646 LG
-653 LDDAVQ
+653 DDSKELNNSSSN
-659 DTGYEN
+659 TGHED

>member
-1 MGTTRASIKKK
+1 M
-12 YLRSIIIPITTKK
+12 
-25 KRTNIRDHS
+25 
-34 AETNLFLRRALF
+34 RRALF
-46 AFVVIIFLIII
+46 AFVVIILLIFV
-57 LLVNLADLQIA
+57 LLANLADLQIS

-101 LASNNITYQLNII
+101 LAINNITYQLNIV

-121 NEQFEQLKKVVDL
+121 NEQFEQLKKIVDL

-139 ENFQKERRNYRAH
+139 ENFQKERRNYRSH
-152 RPVPLKDNLSKE
+152 RPVPLKENLTEK
-164 QIARFVVDQH
+164 QIARFIVDQH
-174 RFPFASIVKIQH
+174 RFPFVSIVKIQH

-207 QDKKRLEEENKTSNY
+207 QDKQRLEEENKASNY
-222 VATLNIGKMGIERY
+222 VATFNIGKMGIERY
-236 YENILHGTAG
+236 YEDVLHGTAG
-246 YEKVE
+246 NEKVE

-284 IEKLLAGRKAA
+284 IESLLAGRKAS
-295 VVAIDPNNGE
+295 VVAINPNNGE
-305 VLAMVSSPSY
+305 ILAMVSSPSY

-326 AKYNELLNDPNK
+326 KKYSELLNDPSK

-354 VKPFISVAALSE
+354 VKPFISIAALSE
-366 GVVTPKSVVNDP
+366 GVVSPKSVVNDP

-390 RDWLKWGHGRV
+390 RDWLKWGHGHV
-401 DVLKAIE
+401 DVLRAIE

-422 GIDRLSLWMT
+422 GIDRLNLWMT
-432 KFGYGQRTGIDMSP
+432 KFGYGQRTGIDISP

-458 WKSKRHKKS
+458 WKLKRHKKS

-491 KALTILINNGKT
+491 KALTTLINNGKT

-516 LNSNEDQFH
+516 INTNQNQPL
-525 IDPVQFEQPN
+525 IDPSKYIEN
-535 NLTEVKTNYWD
+535 NSLVDVNPAYWA
-546 LAKEGMYRVMFGSR
+546 LAKEGMHRVMFGAR

-567 AGAQYQAAGKSGT
+567 AGAKYQAAGKSGT
-580 AQVYGLRENETYNAN
+580 AQVYGLKENETYNAHR
-595 NIPEHLRD
+595 IPEHLRD

-633 GGAVARKILDFYL
+633 GGAVARKILDYYL
-646 LGNHSTD
+646 EGDNSTELND
-653 LDDAVQ
+653 ESPN
-659 DTGYEN
+659 TGHED

>member
-1 MGTTRASIKKK
+1 M
-12 YLRSIIIPITTKK
+12 
-25 KRTNIRDHS
+25 
-34 AETNLFLRRALF
+34 
-46 AFVVIIFLIII
+46 VII
-57 LLVNLADLQIA
+57 LLIFVLIANLADLQIS

-101 LASNNITYQLNII
+101 LAINNITYQLNIV

-121 NEQFEQLKKVVDL
+121 NEQFEQLKMIVDL

-152 RPVPLKDNLSKE
+152 RPVPLKENLTEK
-164 QIARFVVDQH
+164 QIARFIVDQH
-174 RFPFASIVKIQH
+174 RFPFVSIVKIQH

-200 YISKINS
+200 YISKINT
-207 QDKKRLEEENKTSNY
+207 QDKQRLEEENKASDY
-222 VATLNIGKMGIERY
+222 VATFNIGKMGIERY
-236 YENILHGTAG
+236 YEDVLHGTAG
-246 YEKVE
+246 NEKVE

-284 IEKLLAGRKAA
+284 IESLLAGRKAS

-305 VLAMVSSPSY
+305 ILAMVSSPSY
-315 DSNDFVGGISS
+315 DSNDFVDGISS
-326 AKYNELLNDPNK
+326 KKYSELLNDPSK
-338 PLFNR
+338 PLYNR

-354 VKPFISVAALSE
+354 VKPFISIAALSE
-366 GVVTPKSVVNDP
+366 GVVSPKSVINDP

-390 RDWLKWGHGRV
+390 RDWLKWGHGHV
-401 DVLKAIE
+401 DVLRAIE

-422 GIDRLSLWMT
+422 GIDRLNSWMT
-432 KFGYGQRTGIDMSP
+432 KFGYGERTGIDISP

-458 WKSKRHKKS
+458 WKMKRHKKS
-467 WLQGDTIPVGIGQ
+467 WLLGDTIPVGIGQ
-480 GYWTATPMQMA
+480 GYWTATPMQMV
-491 KALTILINNGKT
+491 KALTTLINNGKT
-503 YTPHFLLYKKSDI
+503 FTPHFLLYKKSDI
-516 LNSNEDQFH
+516 INTNQNQPT
-525 IDPVQFEQPN
+525 IDPSKYVEKNSLIDVNPA
-535 NLTEVKTNYWD
+535 YWT
-546 LAKEGMYRVMFGSR
+546 LAKEGMHRVMFGAR
-560 GTARKVY
+560 GTARKVF
-567 AGAQYQAAGKSGT
+567 AGAKYQAAGKSGT
-580 AQVYGLRENETYNAN
+580 AQVYSLKVNETYNAHR
-595 NIPEHLRD
+595 IPEHLRD

-633 GGAVARKILDFYL
+633 GGAVARKILDYYL
-646 LGNHSTD
+646 EGINSTE
-653 LDDAVQ
+653 LDDGSSN
-659 DTGYEN
+659 TGHED

>member
-1 MGTTRASIKKK
+1 M
-12 YLRSIIIPITTKK
+12 
-25 KRTNIRDHS
+25 
-34 AETNLFLRRALF
+34 
-46 AFVVIIFLIII
+46 VII
-57 LLVNLADLQIA
+57 LLIFVLLANLADLQIS

-101 LASNNITYQLNII
+101 LAINNITYQLNIV

-121 NEQFEQLKKVVDL
+121 NEQFEQLKTIVDL

-152 RPVPLKDNLSKE
+152 RPVPLKENLTEK
-164 QIARFVVDQH
+164 QIARFIVDQH
-174 RFPFASIVKIQH
+174 RFPFVSIVKIQH

-200 YISKINS
+200 YISKINT
-207 QDKKRLEEENKTSNY
+207 QDKQRLEEENKASDY
-222 VATLNIGKMGIERY
+222 VATFNIGKMGIERY
-236 YENILHGTAG
+236 YEDVLHGTAG
-246 YEKVE
+246 NEKVE

-284 IEKLLAGRKAA
+284 IESLLTGRKAS

-326 AKYNELLNDPNK
+326 KKYSELLNDPSK

-354 VKPFISVAALSE
+354 VKPFISIAALSE
-366 GVVTPKSVVNDP
+366 GVVSPKSVVNDP

-390 RDWLKWGHGRV
+390 RDWLKWGHGHV
-401 DVLKAIE
+401 DVLRAIE

-422 GIDRLSLWMT
+422 GIDRLNLWMT
-432 KFGYGQRTGIDMSP
+432 KFGYGERTGIDISAN
-446 SEETRA
+446 EETRA

-458 WKSKRHKKS
+458 WKLKRHKKS

-491 KALTILINNGKT
+491 KALTTLINNGKT
-503 YTPHFLLYKKSDI
+503 FTPHFLLYKKSDI
-516 LNSNEDQFH
+516 INTNQNQPT
-525 IDPVQFEQPN
+525 IDPEKYVE
-535 NLTEVKTNYWD
+535 TNSLVDVNPAYWA
-546 LAKEGMYRVMFGSR
+546 LAKEGMHRVMFGAR

-567 AGAQYQAAGKSGT
+567 AGAKYQAAGKSGT
-580 AQVYGLRENETYNAN
+580 AQVYGLKENETYNAHK
-595 NIPEHLRD
+595 IPEHLRD

-633 GGAVARKILDFYL
+633 GGAVARKILDYYL
-646 LGNHSTD
+646 EGDNSTE
-653 LDDAVQ
+653 LDDASSST
-659 DTGYEN
+659 TGHED